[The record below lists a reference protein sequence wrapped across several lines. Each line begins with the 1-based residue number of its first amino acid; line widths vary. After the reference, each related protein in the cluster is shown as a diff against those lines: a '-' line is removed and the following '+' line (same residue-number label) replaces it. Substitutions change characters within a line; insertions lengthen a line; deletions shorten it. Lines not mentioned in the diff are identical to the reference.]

1 MMDNIIVALS
11 ELKEEPGMSKN
22 VKTCVDR
29 IIMHLRTDAELG
41 KDKALAEI
49 EEMISGNN
57 IEQHIRTQIWN
68 VVSMI
73 ESL

>member
-1 MMDNIIVALS
+1 MKENIIVALS
-11 ELKEEPGMSKN
+11 ELKEEQGISKN
-22 VKTCVDR
+22 VKICVER
-29 IIMHLRTDAELG
+29 IISHIQNDAELG

-49 EEMISGNN
+49 EEMMSGNN
-57 IEQHIRTQIWN
+57 VEQHIRTQIWN